1 MAELGTFGVCIPEA
15 FGGLGLG
22 KLVMCIVTE
31 ELSRGWIGAGS
42 LGTRSEIAGE
52 LIAMGGTDAQKA
64 EWLPKIASGEIL
76 PTAVFTEP
84 DTGSDLGSL
93 QTKARRDGDHWV
105 RSEEHTSELQS
116 LMRIPYAVFCLKK

>member
-1 MAELGTFGVCIPEA
+1 MADLGTFGVCIPEE

-52 LIAMGGTDAQKA
+52 LIATGGTDAQKA
-64 EWLPKIASGEIL
+64 EWLPKHASGEVM
-76 PTAVFTEP
+76 PTAVFTDP
-84 DTGSDLGSL
+84 TVRTDLGPL
-93 QTKARRDGDHWV
+93 PTPPRRPKT
-105 RSEEHTSELQS
+105 E
-116 LMRIPYAVFCLKK
+116 